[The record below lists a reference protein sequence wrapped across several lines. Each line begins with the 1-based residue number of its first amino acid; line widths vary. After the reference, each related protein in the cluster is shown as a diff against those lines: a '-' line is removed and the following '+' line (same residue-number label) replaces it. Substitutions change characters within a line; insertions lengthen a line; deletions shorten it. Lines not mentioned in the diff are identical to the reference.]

1 MTETELRNQEL
12 NRHEEQVDQNAE
24 RHQAMN
30 LDEKKQG
37 NKSWIKWD
45 GLLGQLLVRLP
56 DGSPAR

>member
-1 MTETELRNQEL
+1 MVETELRNQEL
-12 NRHEEQVDQNAE
+12 TRHEEKVDPNVE

-45 GLLGQLLVRLP
+45 GLLG
-56 DGSPAR
+56 

>member
-1 MTETELRNQEL
+1 MAETELRNQEL
-12 NRHEEQVDQNAE
+12 TRHEEKIDPNVE